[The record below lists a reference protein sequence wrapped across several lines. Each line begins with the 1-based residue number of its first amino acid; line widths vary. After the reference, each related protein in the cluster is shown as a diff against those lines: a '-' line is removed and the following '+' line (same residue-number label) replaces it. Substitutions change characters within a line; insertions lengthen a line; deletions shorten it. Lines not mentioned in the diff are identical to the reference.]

1 MSAAGIALGGRDEE
15 GGVTYARRYRAW
27 TGVGTLCDDAIPFAT
42 DANLNFFSRTRC
54 PAKRRNAFKR
64 GVVRSEVAVGMTLHA
79 TTPASAWKP
88 GRREDATE
96 PWSEDRV
103 SNRASASAP
112 DAAPPTHECS
122 NVKGPAA
129 KRARAAPLDG
139 DATPA
144 GASGAWWGET
154 MTRDSDDEDDVVG
167 GFGRREF
174 GAAPVAQPFSAAR
187 CARGRIA
194 GDGACRCRLCE
205 GDHERNRMVLLA
217 CPSNHPLCAQCAE
230 AWASRR
236 ARTCPSCKEPF
247 DGWHYGER
255 DDATGAWTRR
265 FRALSP
271 RIPESAASGRG
282 AGRNG
287 NGDRVGTGRHRVP
300 ARSARALAFGA
311 ADLAAHSP
319 PPDANAGGEN
329 PLETREKK
337 RTRTPSPSRTP
348 SRAEEEAILDE
359 MLEDA
364 ANAAVVTETPTMRR
378 KTTPAGFE
386 RSTPSREN
394 VTPNATTT
402 R

>member
-1 MSAAGIALGGRDEE
+1 
-15 GGVTYARRYRAW
+15 
-27 TGVGTLCDDAIPFAT
+27 
-42 DANLNFFSRTRC
+42 
-54 PAKRRNAFKR
+54 
-64 GVVRSEVAVGMTLHA
+64 MTLHA

-129 KRARAAPLDG
+129 KRARAAPPDA

-144 GASGAWWGET
+144 GASGAWWGEA

-174 GAAPVAQPFSAAR
+174 GAPPVAQPFSAAR

-287 NGDRVGTGRHRVP
+287 NGDRVGDGTGRPRVP

-319 PPDANAGGEN
+319 NHDATENAGGEN
-329 PLETREKK
+329 PLETRQKK
-337 RTRTPSPSRTP
+337 RTLTPSPSRTS

-359 MLEDA
+359 MLEGA
-364 ANAAVVTETPTMRR
+364 ANAAVVAETPTMRR
-378 KTTPAGFE
+378 KTTPVGFE
-386 RSTPSREN
+386 RATPSREN
-394 VTPNATTT
+394 VTPNATAT
-402 R
+402 RF

>member
-1 MSAAGIALGGRDEE
+1 
-15 GGVTYARRYRAW
+15 
-27 TGVGTLCDDAIPFAT
+27 
-42 DANLNFFSRTRC
+42 LNFFFSRLGRR
-54 PAKRRNAFKR
+54 ARRNAFKR
-64 GVVRSEVAVGMTLHA
+64 RVVRSEVAVGMTLHA

-129 KRARAAPLDG
+129 KRARAAPPDA

-174 GAAPVAQPFSAAR
+174 GAPPVAQPFSAAR

-255 DDATGAWTRR
+255 DEATGAWTRR
-265 FRALSP
+265 FRALPP

-282 AGRNG
+282 RGRIGNG
-287 NGDRVGTGRHRVP
+287 NGDGTGRHRVP

-319 PPDANAGGEN
+319 PPDANANASAGDEN

-337 RTRTPSPSRTP
+337 RTRAPSQPRSPSRTP

-359 MLEDA
+359 MLEDV
-364 ANAAVVTETPTMRR
+364 ANAAVVTETPKMRQ
-378 KTTPAGFE
+378 KTTPVGFE
-386 RSTPSREN
+386 RLTPSREN